1 MLGAPQ
7 GCPGSQSGAGN
18 QQGSLGPGDKARPL
32 GKLGKDEDPALS
44 AVIQNWRESRPGV
57 SKESQGTCPAAVILR
72 DYGSPLRDNRTSVH
86 DWRCGEAS

>member
-1 MLGAPQ
+1 MGDAWSSTRLSRV
-7 GCPGSQSGAGN
+7 PGWSKESARVP
-18 QQGSLGPGDKARPL
+18 GPGDKAQPP

-72 DYGSPLRDNRTSVH
+72 D
-86 DWRCGEAS
+86 